1 MNWEAIG
8 AIGEIVGAIAVF
20 VTLLYLGIQLR
31 LNTRALK
38 SSTFQ
43 EISAS
48 TAETMQVIASTPGMS
63 ELIVKS
69 QVGIGALNAE
79 EQIRF
84 TAMTMSSFRRIEAVY
99 IQERLGSIESRF
111 TAGFK
116 RSSLSALAHKGMY
129 EWWSASQE
137 AFTDEFVLWVNSQI
151 AAGEIKGLHIG
162 MGREWEE
169 T

>member
-1 MNWEAIG
+1 
-8 AIGEIVGAIAVF
+8 V
-20 VTLLYLGIQLR
+20 R
-31 LNTRALK
+31 L
-38 SSTFQ
+38 
-43 EISAS
+43 
-48 TAETMQVIASTPGMS
+48 
-63 ELIVKS
+63 
-69 QVGIGALNAE
+69 AE

-99 IQERLGSIESRF
+99 IQETLGSIESRF

-116 RSSLSALAHKGMY
+116 RSSLSVLAHKGMY
-129 EWWSASQE
+129 EWCSASQE